1 MYSCLCVSV
10 CVELIFSLVINF
22 LILFLL
28 SLLFSQK
35 KKNSTLLLIGGEIFC
50 KGKIFFSLNFWWKW
64 NFTDF
69 QQKFWIDPLYFQNQ
83 SQLQNPINSI
93 VVQLLTEIKYWNFFF
108 CNLLFSLTL
117 THLIHSLIIFVWVVK
132 RLLKHG
138 WINVVSFPP
147 SPSQKIF
154 PDNLFKVNWV
164 IIFVCI
170 HCSNNC
176 VVLLLVVKF
185 SSSHF
190 LFGC

>member
-1 MYSCLCVSV
+1 MEFHRFSTKILNWPS
-10 CVELIFSLVINF
+10 IFPKPIPASKSNHFNCSSI
-22 LILFLL
+22 
-28 SLLFSQK
+28 
-35 KKNSTLLLIGGEIFC
+35 
-50 KGKIFFSLNFWWKW
+50 
-64 NFTDF
+64 
-69 QQKFWIDPLYFQNQ
+69 IDRNKVL
-83 SQLQNPINSI
+83 
-93 VVQLLTEIKYWNFFF
+93 KFFF
-108 CNLLFSLTL
+108 CNPLFSLTL
-117 THLIHSLIIFVWVVK
+117 THLIHSLIIFVWVMK

>member
-93 VVQLLTEIKYWNFFF
+93 VIQLLTEIKYWNFFF
-108 CNLLFSLTL
+108 LQPIVFS
-117 THLIHSLIIFVWVVK
+117 HSHSCDSLSNHICMGGKKVVK
-132 RLLKHG
+132 TWLNKRCFLSPLPFSKNFSRQSVQSQLSYYLRLYSL
-138 WINVVSFPP
+138 
-147 SPSQKIF
+147 
-154 PDNLFKVNWV
+154 
-164 IIFVCI
+164 
-170 HCSNNC
+170 
-176 VVLLLVVKF
+176 
-185 SSSHF
+185 
-190 LFGC
+190 